1 MATIALPMNLIN
13 ALAPPV
19 LAGLM
24 AGIGAQATFA
34 VLGGLSITAFAVLL
48 QLNRMRAATVRAP

>member
-1 MATIALPMNLIN
+1 MNLIN

-24 AGIGAQATFA
+24 SGIGAQATFA
-34 VLGGLSITAFAVLL
+34 VLGGMSVTAFAVLL
-48 QLNRMRAATVRAP
+48 LLKRLRVDARAG